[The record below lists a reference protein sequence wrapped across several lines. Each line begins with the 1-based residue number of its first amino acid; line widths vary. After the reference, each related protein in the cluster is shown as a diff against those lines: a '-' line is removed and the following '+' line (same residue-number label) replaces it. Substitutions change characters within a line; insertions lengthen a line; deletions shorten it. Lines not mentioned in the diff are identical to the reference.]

1 MLYNNI
7 YQYEYYTYTKGD
19 AGYLFRPALI
29 LMSKRT
35 FQGNP
40 QLIGNRIALLRTQR
54 KQSQSELA
62 KMLSERS
69 SRKTP
74 YSPQLISAWEQGRRI
89 PTDKMIETLAAFF
102 GVTEEYILGISS
114 SPDSRDASEDSRKNI
129 IRKQDLKKYHGMP
142 VWVAFNNM
150 AHKDQY
156 AILNMNNQTLVTMN
170 DRIPIS
176 HPHVKAIYSMV
187 PNYASIISIH
197 GRFPMDMATLLNAK
211 TKMVWVETKSSDPE
225 VQGLYNGWYQKNQ
238 RNMMLINSRGLALPF
253 SGLNIS
259 YYAYLNNN
267 ESGKPI

>member
-7 YQYEYYTYTKGD
+7 YQYEYYTKGD

-29 LMSKRT
+29 FMNKRT

-40 QLIGNRIALLRTQR
+40 QLVGPRIALLRTKR
-54 KQSQSELA
+54 GLSQSELA
-62 KMLSERS
+62 EMLSECS
-69 SRKTP
+69 SRETP
-74 YSPQLISAWEQGRRI
+74 YSLQLISAWEQGRRI

-102 GVTEEYILGISS
+102 DVTEEYILGISS
-114 SPDSRDASEDSRKNI
+114 SPDSSDASEDNRKNI

-156 AILNMNNQTLVTMN
+156 AILNMDNETLVMMKGY
-170 DRIPIS
+170 ISIS
-176 HPHVKAIYSMV
+176 HPNVKAIYSSV
-187 PNYASIISIH
+187 PDYASITSIN

-238 RNMMLINSRGLALPF
+238 LNTMLINSIGLTLPF

-267 ESGKPI
+267 EGGKPI